1 MFKIGDF
8 SKLSRVPVKTLRY
21 YDQIGLFKPHG
32 IDRFTRY
39 RYYSADQLALLYRI
53 LGLKELGF
61 SLEQIAQLLAG
72 DLSPVQLKKMLE
84 LRRQEIVQQLQD
96 SQEQLARVEER
107 LRQIEQVGQF
117 PEYDVILKSIQ
128 AQWVAALSES
138 LPDYDTAGQ
147 VFTRLFDELCG
158 ILRKV
163 GIETGEPG
171 LAIYTETDL
180 LEDRTQ
186 VEAALPLPGP
196 LPAHLPIPQ
205 GVSIYQL
212 PEVETAAC
220 VLHQGEMSSIGEA
233 YQFLL
238 SWIQANGYRIHG
250 PVREQYLRHK
260 PDSINGQCVIEIQFP
275 VHPIRKEKSAMEE
288 IRIVNLE
295 KFYVVGMAYLGKNE
309 NNEISRMWDRFIPRI
324 QEIHH
329 LADGPEVSYGVC
341 AEEKGSGLID
351 YVAGLPV
358 KQLADI
364 PHGMVGREVP
374 AQTYVVM
381 PAHGLEDIG
390 PTYNRIL
397 KEWMPTSGY
406 QPAEGPDFE
415 YYPEDF
421 NPNDPESIVDIYFPI
436 KKA

>member
-72 DLSPVQLKKMLE
+72 DLSPEQLKKMLE
-84 LRRQEIVQQLQD
+84 LRREEILQHLQEA
-96 SQEQLARVEER
+96 QEQLERVEER
-107 LRQIEQVGQF
+107 LRQIEQVGQL
-117 PEYDVILKSIQ
+117 PEYDAIVKSIQ
-128 AQWVAALSES
+128 AQWVATLSDT
-138 LPDYDTAGQ
+138 LPGYDQAGQ
-147 VFTRLFDELCG
+147 VFTHLFNELCSL
-158 ILRKV
+158 LRKV
-163 GIETGEPG
+163 GIETGDPG
-171 LAIYTETDL
+171 LAIYTEIDP
-180 LEDRTQ
+180 LEDRTR
-186 VEAALPLPGP
+186 VEAALPLSGP
-196 LPAHLPIPQ
+196 LPAHFPDLE
-205 GVSIYQL
+205 GVSVYRL

-220 VLHQGEMSSIGEA
+220 VLHQGELASIGEA

-238 SWIQANGYRIHG
+238 SWIQSNGYRIHG
-250 PVREQYLRHK
+250 PVREQYLCHK
-260 PDSINGQCVIEIQFP
+260 SDGLLEQCVIEIQFP
-275 VHPIRKEKSAMEE
+275 VHLIRKEKSAMEE
-288 IRIVNLE
+288 IRIVSLE
-295 KFYVVGMAYLGKNE
+295 KFYVVGMEYLGKNE

-324 QEIHH
+324 PEVHH
-329 LADGPEVSYGVC
+329 LADGPEVSFGIC

-364 PHGMVGREVP
+364 PQGMVGREVP

-406 QPAEGPDFE
+406 QPADGPDFE